1 MQKLHPDVLANLPKS
16 VAVPAFDRTQVGVGI
31 VHLGIG
37 AFHRAH
43 QQEYTHDFLA
53 GGNTEW
59 GICGVDLLGPEVRD
73 KLAPQDLLY
82 TIGVL
87 GAEGE
92 QLKVIGSLRELMV
105 GPDAPAALIVRMCD
119 PAVRIVSITVTEK
132 GYCHDPATGELNW
145 DHPGIRFDLKN
156 LDKPKT
162 IVGYLVAALK
172 RRRDEGT
179 PPFTVMSCDN
189 LFQNGHIAQRVV
201 IAFAKAVDAELGNW
215 IADNVA
221 FPCTMVD
228 RITPATTPEDT
239 SRISDTL
246 GVSDGWPVVCEPF
259 KQWVIEDNFP
269 LGRPAWETVG
279 AEIVSDVEPFEF
291 MKLRLLNGSH
301 SALAY
306 LGSLAGYE
314 TIAKC
319 MTDPAYVAFMRK
331 LMDEDVTP
339 TLNMPAGVDV
349 GAYKD
354 SLVER
359 FINPSIRHLT
369 AQIAMDGSQ
378 KLPNRTCGP
387 VRERLAAGGSVDHL
401 ALVAAAWMRY
411 VTGIDEKGNTIDV
424 NDPLASQLRTIGQTV
439 GTDPEKLVAGY
450 LGIGEVFGT
459 DLAQAKPFVD
469 AVTKWLAS
477 LYEKGA
483 AATVAEH
490 YGA

>member
-1 MQKLHPDVLANLPKS
+1 MQKLHPDVLATLPKD
-16 VAVPAFDRTQVGVGI
+16 VAVPAYDRTKVGVGI

-43 QQEYTHDFLA
+43 QEEYTNDLLA
-53 GGNTEW
+53 GGATDW
-59 GICGVDLLGPEVRD
+59 GICGVDLLGPDVRD

-87 GAEGE
+87 GAKGE

-105 GPDAPAALIVRMCD
+105 GPEDPGALIARMCD
-119 PAVRIVSITVTEK
+119 PAIKIVSITVTEK
-132 GYCHDPATGELNW
+132 GYCHDPATGELNM
-145 DHPGIRFDLKN
+145 DHPGIRFDRKN

-162 IVGYLVAALK
+162 IVGYLVAALQ
-172 RRRDEGT
+172 RRRDAGT

-189 LFQNGHIAQRVV
+189 LFQNGHIAKRVT
-201 IAFAKAVDAELGNW
+201 IAFAKSIDPDLGAW

-228 RITPATTPEDT
+228 RITPATTLEDT
-239 SRISDTL
+239 ERVSAAL

-306 LGSLAGYE
+306 LGSLAGYD

-319 MTDPAYVAFMRK
+319 MTDPAYVNFMRK

-339 TLNMPAGVDV
+339 TLHMPDGVDV

-401 ALVAAAWMRY
+401 SLVVAAWMRY
-411 VTGIDEKGNTIDV
+411 ATGVGENGTKIEV
-424 NDPLASQLRTIGQTV
+424 NDPLAAQLRAMGETIGD
-439 GTDPEKLVAGY
+439 DPEKLVAGY
-450 LGIGEVFGT
+450 LGIPEIFGT
-459 DLAQAKPFVD
+459 DLATARPFVD
-469 AVTKWLAS
+469 SVTRWLKS
-477 LYEKGA
+477 LYAKGA